1 MLLQFSIGVADC
13 LKMSCFYRFTM
24 CNFHELSYTSFP
36 FALKDGMWGLSLRKS
51 SVFNQFTMC
60 VFLELMLVFAYT
72 SFPFGFDARLWGL
85 IVT

>member
-1 MLLQFSIGVADC
+1 MYV
-13 LKMSCFYRFTM
+13 
-24 CNFHELSYTSFP
+24 FHELLFISFS

-72 SFPFGFDARLWGL
+72 SFPFGFDARLRG
-85 IVT
+85 VTVT